1 MVRHI
6 IGTPETAETGHV
18 SSPNEKFLEKVLA
31 IVEKNLSNAGFSVEE
46 LSRELCMNRVS
57 VYRRIFSLTGQTPV
71 EFIRTVRLKKA
82 AQLLSKT
89 EMNVTEVAYE
99 VGFNNPKYF
108 AKYFKMAYNMLP
120 SAYLA
125 TMRK

>member
-1 MVRHI
+1 
-6 IGTPETAETGHV
+6 
-18 SSPNEKFLEKVLA
+18 
-31 IVEKNLSNAGFSVEE
+31 VEKNLSNAGFSVEE

-71 EFIRTVRLKKA
+71 EFIRTVRIKKA

-120 SAYLA
+120 SAYVA